1 MSDRPIDSTGARTT
15 DRSHDRPVES
25 AVRSAQDIRETARR
39 LATVHEAALTGEL
52 PSDAARDA
60 PRPVIGESW
69 RRVLGS
75 GVDPD
80 RVRAQQPLSVA
91 ELEHRR
97 QHSQLASILPVLSGG
112 LLPTADAAQQ
122 IMVVTDA
129 EGRLLWREGSAP
141 IRRMADR
148 LGFDKGADWTEGV
161 VGTNAIGTAL
171 VARSPVL
178 VHSAEHFLR
187 SHHSWTCAAAPLHDP
202 RDGRLL
208 GTVDIS
214 GPAHSFHPTTLSLV
228 SAVARLAEGELRT
241 RHHASLERLRSSAA
255 PVLARIGGR
264 ALAVDPN
271 GWTAAVTGMT
281 PPDRVALPKTPVAGP
296 LWLPRYGMCTLEP
309 LPGGWLIR
317 LGRPEPTPRPH
328 RVVLDVGGRDGPAVT
343 VAGPAG
349 SWSHALSPR
358 HAELLFLLAA
368 HPRGRSAA
376 ELARDLFGDG
386 GRTVTV
392 RAELSRLR
400 RHLAGVLAHR
410 PYRFADGVEVELR
423 LPPRPLELL
432 PHSTAPAVLA
442 ARRGGGFAA
451 GGARVPP
458 HGRGVP

>member
-1 MSDRPIDSTGARTT
+1 MKDTAIG
-15 DRSHDRPVES
+15 S

-39 LATVHEAALTGEL
+39 LASVREAALAGEL
-52 PSDAARDA
+52 PPESPLDA

-69 RRVLGS
+69 LRAIGS
-75 GVDPD
+75 GVDPERD
-80 RVRAQQPLSVA
+80 RAQQPLSVA

-97 QHSQLASILPVLSGG
+97 HTSQLTTVLPVLNDG
-112 LLPTADAAQQ
+112 LLAAADAAQQ

-129 EGRLLWREGSAP
+129 EGRVLWREGSAP
-141 IRRMADR
+141 VRRMADR

-161 VGTNAIGTAL
+161 VGTNGIGTAL
-171 VARSPVL
+171 VARRPVL
-178 VHSAEHFLR
+178 VHSAEHFVR
-187 SHHSWTCAAAPLHDP
+187 SHHHWTCAAAPLHDP

-228 SAVARLAEGELRT
+228 SAVAGLAEGELRT
-241 RHHASLERLRSSAA
+241 RHHTSLERLRSTAA
-255 PVLARIGGR
+255 PILARIGGR

-271 GWTAAVTGMT
+271 GWIAGVTGIT
-281 PPDRVALPKTPVAGP
+281 PPDRVALPKSPQAGP

-317 LGRPEPTPRPH
+317 IGRDEPAAGPG
-328 RVVLDVGGRDGPAVT
+328 RVLLDVSGRDGSTVT
-343 VAGPAG
+343 VTGPAG
-349 SWSHALSPR
+349 GWSHELSPR
-358 HAELLFLLAA
+358 HAELLFVLAA
-368 HPRGRSAA
+368 HHPRGRSAA
-376 ELARDLFGDG
+376 ELAQDLFGDR

-432 PHSTAPAVLA
+432 PHSSAPAVRA
-442 ARRGGGFAA
+442 ARA
-451 GGARVPP
+451 G
-458 HGRGVP
+458 

>member
-1 MSDRPIDSTGARTT
+1 MSDRPIDRAGERTGARPTG
-15 DRSHDRPVES
+15 RPIAG
-25 AVRSAQDIRETARR
+25 AVHAAQDIRETARR
-39 LATVHEAALTGEL
+39 LAGVHEATLAGDHAPAE
-52 PSDAARDA
+52 A
-60 PRPVIGESW
+60 PRDTPRAVIGESW
-69 RRVLGS
+69 RRVLDR
-75 GVDPD
+75 GVDPE
-80 RVRAQQPLSVA
+80 RANDQHLLSMA
-91 ELEHRR
+91 ELEFRR
-97 QHSQLASILPVLSGG
+97 QRSQLASVLPVLSGG

-129 EGRLLWREGSAP
+129 EGRVLWRDGSAP

-187 SHHSWTCAAAPLHDP
+187 SHHQWTCAAAPLHDP

-208 GTVDIS
+208 GTVDVS
-214 GPAHSFHPTTLSLV
+214 GPAYSFHPTTLALV

-255 PVLARIGGR
+255 PMLARIGGR
-264 ALAVDPN
+264 ALAVDAH

-281 PPDRVALPKTPVAGP
+281 PPDRVALPKEPEAGP
-296 LWLPRYGMCTLEP
+296 VWLPRYGMCTLEP

-317 LGRPEPTPRPH
+317 LGRPEPAPEPP
-328 RVVLDVGGRDGPAVT
+328 RVVLDLGGPGRPAVT

-349 SWSHALSPR
+349 SWSHALTPR
-358 HAELLFLLAA
+358 HAELLFVLAA

-400 RHLAGVLAHR
+400 RNLAGVLAHR

-423 LPPRPLELL
+423 LPTRAVELL
-432 PHSTAPAVLA
+432 PHSTAPTVLA
-442 ARRGGGFAA
+442 ARRA
-451 GGARVPP
+451 GAG
-458 HGRGVP
+458 HGMA

>member
-1 MSDRPIDSTGARTT
+1 MSDRPIDRAGERTGARPTG
-15 DRSHDRPVES
+15 RPIAG
-25 AVRSAQDIRETARR
+25 AVHAAQDIRETARR
-39 LATVHEAALTGEL
+39 LAGVHEATLAGDHAPAE
-52 PSDAARDA
+52 A
-60 PRPVIGESW
+60 PRDTPRAVIGESW
-69 RRVLGS
+69 RRVLDR
-75 GVDPD
+75 GVDPE
-80 RVRAQQPLSVA
+80 RANDQHLLSMA
-91 ELEHRR
+91 ELEFRR
-97 QHSQLASILPVLSGG
+97 QRSQLASVLPVLSGG

-129 EGRLLWREGSAP
+129 EGRVLWRDGSAP
-141 IRRMADR
+141 ILRMADR

-187 SHHSWTCAAAPLHDP
+187 SHHQWTCAAAPLHDP

-208 GTVDIS
+208 GTVDVS
-214 GPAHSFHPTTLSLV
+214 GPAYSFHPTTLALV

-255 PVLARIGGR
+255 PMLARIGGR
-264 ALAVDPN
+264 ALAVDAH

-281 PPDRVALPKTPVAGP
+281 PPDRVALPKEPEAGP
-296 LWLPRYGMCTLEP
+296 VWLPRYGMCTLEP

-317 LGRPEPTPRPH
+317 LGRPEPAPEPP
-328 RVVLDVGGRDGPAVT
+328 RVVLDLGGPGRPAVT

-349 SWSHALSPR
+349 SWSHALTPR
-358 HAELLFLLAA
+358 HAELLFVLAA

-400 RHLAGVLAHR
+400 RNLAGVLAHR

-423 LPPRPLELL
+423 LPTRAVELL
-432 PHSTAPAVLA
+432 PHSTAPTVLA
-442 ARRGGGFAA
+442 ARRA
-451 GGARVPP
+451 GAG
-458 HGRGVP
+458 HGMA

>member
-1 MSDRPIDSTGARTT
+1 MSDRPIDRAGERTGARPTE
-15 DRSHDRPVES
+15 RPIAG
-25 AVRSAQDIRETARR
+25 AVHAAQDIRETARR
-39 LATVHEAALTGEL
+39 LAGVHEATLAGDHVPAE
-52 PSDAARDA
+52 A
-60 PRPVIGESW
+60 PRDTPRAVIGESW
-69 RRVLGS
+69 RRVLDR
-75 GVDPD
+75 GVNPE
-80 RVRAQQPLSVA
+80 RANDQHPLSMA
-91 ELEHRR
+91 ELEFRR
-97 QHSQLASILPVLSGG
+97 QKSQLASVLPVLSGG

-129 EGRLLWREGSAP
+129 EGRVLWRDGSVP

-187 SHHSWTCAAAPLHDP
+187 SHHQWTCAAAPLHDP

-208 GTVDIS
+208 GTVDVS
-214 GPAHSFHPTTLSLV
+214 GPAYSFHPTTLALV

-255 PVLARIGGR
+255 PMLARIGGR
-264 ALAVDPN
+264 ALAVDAH

-281 PPDRVALPKTPVAGP
+281 PPDRVALPKEPEAGP
-296 LWLPRYGMCTLEP
+296 VWLPRYGMCTLEP

-317 LGRPEPTPRPH
+317 LGRPEPAPEPP
-328 RVVLDVGGRDGPAVT
+328 RVVLDLGGPGGPAVT

-349 SWSHALSPR
+349 SWSHALTPR
-358 HAELLFLLAA
+358 HAELLFVLAA
-368 HPRGRSAA
+368 HPHGRSAA

-400 RHLAGVLAHR
+400 RNLAGVLAHR

-423 LPPRPLELL
+423 LPTRAVELL
-432 PHSTAPAVLA
+432 PHSTAPTVLA
-442 ARRGGGFAA
+442 ARRA
-451 GGARVPP
+451 GAG
-458 HGRGVP
+458 HGLA